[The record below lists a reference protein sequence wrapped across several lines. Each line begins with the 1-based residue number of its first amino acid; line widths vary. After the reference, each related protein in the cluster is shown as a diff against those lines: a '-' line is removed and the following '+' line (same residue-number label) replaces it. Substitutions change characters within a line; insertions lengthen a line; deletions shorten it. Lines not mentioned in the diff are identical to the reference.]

1 MRKMAVISVSLND
14 KNLEVLDKMEKE
26 LGLAGRSEA
35 IRACLRAA
43 EAEVKERA
51 SLIGEVEGVLITVH
65 RKRDEQSFE
74 ESVHHH
80 TDIIS
85 TQLHSHLK
93 NGKCLDVILIKGSAD
108 SVKSLMDEFHK
119 EKDLEYLKFIQS

>member
-1 MRKMAVISVSLND
+1 
-14 KNLEVLDKMEKE
+14 
-26 LGLAGRSEA
+26 
-35 IRACLRAA
+35 
-43 EAEVKERA
+43 
-51 SLIGEVEGVLITVH
+51 
-65 RKRDEQSFE
+65 
-74 ESVHHH
+74 VHHH